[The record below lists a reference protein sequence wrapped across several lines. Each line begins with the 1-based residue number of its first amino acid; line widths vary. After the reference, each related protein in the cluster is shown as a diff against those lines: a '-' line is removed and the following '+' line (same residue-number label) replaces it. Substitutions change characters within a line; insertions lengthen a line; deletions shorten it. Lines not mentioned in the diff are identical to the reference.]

1 MKLKGRPVHRAISSL
16 GHDSRFQL
24 ALLLLECP
32 ACVSDLAKRVG
43 LSQSCTTRHLQALQ
57 RAGVVRGTRDGKRV
71 VFRTVTD
78 RDEIAALLA
87 LLTPEGA
94 SERTAPALGPRRSP
108 SVGGAPRSARRDPPN
123 TITPRPAPQVP
134 APAALEPDRRVATP
148 SRAGLEPASAHD
160 EAALEMPP
168 EAPEDAPSQ
177 PLYRRRPEIEDY
189 LL

>member
-1 MKLKGRPVHRAISSL
+1 MKPRGRPVHRAISSL

-43 LSQSCTTRHLQALQ
+43 LSQSCTTRHLQTLQ

-78 RDEIAALLA
+78 RDEVAALLA

-94 SERTAPALGPRRSP
+94 AMPESPPGAARPRARPTGRRTARNG
-108 SVGGAPRSARRDPPN
+108 RSA
-123 TITPRPAPQVP
+123 AS
-134 APAALEPDRRVATP
+134 AASPAADSVAAAARIAASESVPSPEPGETTELQFQPLRP
-148 SRAGLEPASAHD
+148 E
-160 EAALEMPP
+160 EPP
-168 EAPEDAPSQ
+168 EAQEDDPG
-177 PLYRRRPEIEDY
+177 PTTYRRRPDMEDY